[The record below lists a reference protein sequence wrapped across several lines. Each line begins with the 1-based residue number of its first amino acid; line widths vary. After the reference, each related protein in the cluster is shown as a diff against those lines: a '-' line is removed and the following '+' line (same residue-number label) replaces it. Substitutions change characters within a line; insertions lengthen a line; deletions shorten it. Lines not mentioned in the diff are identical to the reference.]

1 MAINTRN
8 RKDSIRAEYRRE
20 VCGEP
25 YNQRGVGM
33 IDVLI
38 EDEVEAPDM
47 SLPDGIIEGDELYIL
62 NGTHEAN
69 AKVLKYD
76 DVFTVLTAAVQELDK
91 QLQLDL
97 EWIERLESKLN

>member
-1 MAINTRN
+1 
-8 RKDSIRAEYRRE
+8 
-20 VCGEP
+20 
-25 YNQRGVGM
+25 M